1 MNNKIKDPTVVDVVI
16 IGTGF
21 SGIGM
26 ASQLRRQG
34 ASSMIILERAEDVGG
49 TWRDN
54 RYPGAACDQPS
65 HLYSFSFRLNPDW
78 PSVFS
83 SQPAIHDYLRTVA
96 SEEGLLPY
104 IRFNQDVIEARW
116 DADLA
121 HWVVYSKDSI
131 YYGRVLVS
139 ASGLLS
145 DPKLPDI
152 KGLADFTGALFH
164 SARWN
169 DEVSLE
175 GKRVGVIGTG
185 ASAVQI
191 VPEVA
196 KVARH
201 LTVFQRTASWIVP
214 RPDRDF
220 TDAEKGM
227 FRKMPETMQELRTS
241 IFWENE
247 ERYAQ
252 RAAVPSLLAKAT
264 TIALKHLEDQ
274 ISDPELRNKLTPD
287 YEIGCKR
294 ILKSSDFY
302 PALCR
307 PNVNLV
313 TVGIDQIESS
323 ALVTVDGVRHEL
335 DALVLSTGF
344 EATEL
349 PISRRIFGKDGLS
362 LAKRWENGAEGFA
375 TTSVSGFPNFFV
387 LGGPNTGIGHN
398 SQVYMFEAQIQHVL
412 KALQHMDDGGS
423 SMIEVRTASEDR
435 FRSSLERRASGTVWM
450 TGGCTAWYVDPRNGR
465 LTTLWPDYSHLF
477 QDEVAPFDP
486 ADYVFEVSQAGAL

>member
-1 MNNKIKDPTVVDVVI
+1 MMNNKIKDPTVVDVVI

-252 RAAVPSLLAKAT
+252 RAAGPSLLAKAT

-398 SQVYMFEAQIQHVL
+398 SQVYMFEAQIQH
-412 KALQHMDDGGS
+412 
-423 SMIEVRTASEDR
+423 
-435 FRSSLERRASGTVWM
+435 
-450 TGGCTAWYVDPRNGR
+450 
-465 LTTLWPDYSHLF
+465 
-477 QDEVAPFDP
+477 
-486 ADYVFEVSQAGAL
+486 